1 MKVTCSDVS
10 AVLGRRTVLSGI
22 SLEVPTGSLTAIV
35 GPNGSG
41 KSTLLRVLY
50 RAVRPTRG
58 SAVIGETDV
67 WRAGPRTAARLRA
80 VVPQHQPSQSGLRV
94 REVVELGRYAHLR
107 WFDRTRRD
115 DRKAVDQALSRV
127 GITGLAE
134 RPIGALSGGERQRVL
149 LARALVQ
156 QAPVLLLDEPTEHL
170 DRDAAAP
177 LLRGLLTPDGL
188 FGADRT
194 VVVATHHL
202 DDDRA
207 LECTRLVIT
216 AAPQAAPDYSENSRT
231 SRS

>member
-156 QAPVLLLDEPTEHL
+156 QAPVLLLDEPT
-170 DRDAAAP
+170 
-177 LLRGLLTPDGL
+177 
-188 FGADRT
+188 
-194 VVVATHHL
+194 
-202 DDDRA
+202 
-207 LECTRLVIT
+207 
-216 AAPQAAPDYSENSRT
+216 
-231 SRS
+231 